1 MTRWMPNWLKHARG
15 GRNLCLDLNATRE
28 EQQEE
33 RRRILTGLFGAGGE
47 TVWIDPV
54 ALQAYQ

>member
-1 MTRWMPNWLKHARG
+1 MPNWLKHARG

-47 TVWIDPV
+47 TVWIQWPCRHTNER
-54 ALQAYQ
+54 